1 MLMPMDNLVTWLL
14 TMPGYIATN
23 SPSVFVSV
31 QYLLK
36 AHALH
41 AHKKA
46 ILNQTD
52 VRTAFELVNLLIDRY
67 KCLYTKCLTFCFCG
81 RSSMPGMVNSPFIR
95 ALAERDTAVT
105 V

>member
-14 TMPGYIATN
+14 TMPGYIVTN
-23 SPSVFVSV
+23 SPSVFASV

-52 VRTAFELVNLLIDRY
+52 VTTAFELVNLLIDRY
-67 KCLYTKCLTFCFCG
+67 KCWYYKMFDFLFLW
-81 RSSMPGMVNSPFIR
+81 
-95 ALAERDTAVT
+95 
-105 V
+105 